1 MTRFLRRAASV
12 AALIAL
18 SLIVQPSL
26 TLFAQTAL
34 YTTTLGAALAA
45 PLQGTPSNTI
55 TLASGTNVAVGQGLT
70 VDGEY
75 MTIQSS
81 TPVAT
86 RWNVVRGQSGTQAAA
101 HANGQAV
108 FFGATNNFYFDT
120 RQPAGACVSTA
131 QQATPRVV
139 VSLSVSIYLCPPVST
154 LTGLTAASWGAIQID
169 GQPAPTGTRYTGWT
183 YATAGAVTVQPG
195 VQFEQVVADGV

>member
-86 RWNVVRGQSGTQAAA
+86 RW
-101 HANGQAV
+101 
-108 FFGATNNFYFDT
+108 
-120 RQPAGACVSTA
+120 
-131 QQATPRVV
+131 TP
-139 VSLSVSIYLCPPVST
+139 S
-154 LTGLTAASWGAIQID
+154 
-169 GQPAPTGTRYTGWT
+169 
-183 YATAGAVTVQPG
+183 
-195 VQFEQVVADGV
+195 